1 MKLYADTPTRR
12 VAQVLA
18 DLLTVAWI
26 AGWVL
31 LGRFVH
37 EMVSALAVPGEKM
50 DDAGTSLSAKM
61 LEAAGKVDDL
71 PLVKDGIAV
80 PFEGAAKAADQ
91 LRAAGEAQVEAVS
104 SIALGLA
111 IAVVVV
117 PVLMW
122 LMVYVPL
129 RWRFIR
135 NATSTQRF
143 LEGGTAADLVALRAM
158 STQPLH
164 KLVKISDDPVRAW
177 REGDVDVVTRLAA
190 LELKSV
196 GLSAKRLA
204 RPSVK

>member
-1 MKLYADTPTRR
+1 MKLYADRPPRLA
-12 VAQVLA
+12 AQLLA
-18 DLLTVAWI
+18 DLLTVVWI

-37 EMVSALAVPGEKM
+37 ETVSALAVPGEKM
-50 DDAGTSLSAKM
+50 DDAGTSLSVKM

-111 IAVVVV
+111 IAVVLI

-143 LEGGTAADLVALRAM
+143 LEAGTAADLVALRAM

>member
-1 MKLYADTPTRR
+1 MKLYADTPSRR
-12 VAQVLA
+12 VAQLLA

-31 LGRFVH
+31 VGRFVH
-37 EMVSALAVPGEKM
+37 EMISALAVPGEKM
-50 DDAGTSLSAKM
+50 DDAGTSLSAKL

-104 SIALGLA
+104 TIAIWLA
-111 IAVVVV
+111 VGVVVV

-135 NATSTQRF
+135 TATSTLRF
-143 LEGGTAADLVALRAM
+143 LEAGTGADLLALRAI

-164 KLVKISDDPVRAW
+164 KLVKISDNPAQAW
-177 REGDVDVVTRLAA
+177 RDGDSDVMAKLAA
-190 LELKSV
+190 LELRSV
-196 GLSAKRLA
+196 GLKG
-204 RPSVK
+204 

>member
-1 MKLYADTPTRR
+1 MKLYADTPSRR
-12 VAQVLA
+12 VAQLFA

-37 EMVSALAVPGEKM
+37 EMISALAVPGEKM
-50 DDAGTSLSAKM
+50 DDAGTSLSAKL

-104 SIALGLA
+104 TIAIWLA
-111 IAVVVV
+111 VGVVVV

-135 NATSTQRF
+135 TATSTQRF
-143 LEGGTAADLVALRAM
+143 LEAGTGADLLALRAI

-164 KLVKISDDPVRAW
+164 KLVKISDNPAQAW
-177 REGDVDVVTRLAA
+177 RDGDSDVVAQLAA
-190 LELKSV
+190 LELRSV
-196 GLSAKRLA
+196 GLKG
-204 RPSVK
+204 

>member
-1 MKLYADTPTRR
+1 MKLYADRPRR
-12 VAQVLA
+12 LAAQLFA

-26 AGWVL
+26 VGWIL
-31 LGRFVH
+31 IGRFVH
-37 EMVSALAVPGEKM
+37 EMISALAVPGEKM
-50 DDAGTSLSAKM
+50 DDAGTSLSAKL

-71 PLVKDGIAV
+71 PLVNDGIAV

-104 SIALGLA
+104 TIAIWLA
-111 IAVVVV
+111 VGVAVV

-143 LEGGTAADLVALRAM
+143 LEAGTAADLVALRAM
-158 STQPLH
+158 ATQPLH

-177 REGDVDVVTRLAA
+177 RNGDPDVVARLAE
-190 LELKSV
+190 LELRSV
-196 GLSAKRLA
+196 GLSGKRLKQA
-204 RPSVK
+204 TKG

>member
-1 MKLYADTPTRR
+1 MKLYADTPSRR
-12 VAQVLA
+12 VAQLFA

-50 DDAGTSLSAKM
+50 DDAGTSLSAKL

-80 PFEGAAKAADQ
+80 PFEGAAAAADQ
-91 LRAAGEAQVEAVS
+91 LRVAGEAQVVAVS
-104 SIALGLA
+104 SIATGLA
-111 IAVVVV
+111 IAVVVI

-122 LMVYVPL
+122 LMVYVPV

-143 LEGGTAADLVALRAM
+143 LEAGTGADLVALRAM
-158 STQPLH
+158 ATQPLH
-164 KLVKISDDPVRAW
+164 KLVKISDDPVKAW
-177 REGDVDVVTRLAA
+177 RDGDADVVARLAE
-190 LELKSV
+190 LELKAV
-196 GLSAKRLA
+196 GLSAKRLKT
-204 RPSVK
+204 S

>member
-1 MKLYADTPTRR
+1 MKLYADRPPRLA
-12 VAQVLA
+12 AQLLA
-18 DLLTVAWI
+18 DLLTVVWI

-91 LRAAGEAQVEAVS
+91 LRAAGEAQVDAVS
-104 SIALGLA
+104 TLA
-111 IAVVVV
+111 IWLAVGVVVV

-122 LMVYVPL
+122 LMIYVPL

-135 NATSTQRF
+135 NATSAQRF
-143 LEGGTAADLVALRAM
+143 VKAGSGTDLLALRAI

-164 KLVKISDDPVRAW
+164 KLTKISDNPAQAW
-177 REGDVDVVTRLAA
+177 RDGDAEVVRKLAA
-190 LELKSV
+190 LELRSV
-196 GLSAKRLA
+196 GLKG
-204 RPSVK
+204 

>member
-1 MKLYADTPTRR
+1 MKLYADRPPRLA
-12 VAQVLA
+12 AQLLA
-18 DLLTVAWI
+18 DLMTVAWVVC
-26 AGWVL
+26 WVL
-31 LGRFVH
+31 IGRFVH

-50 DDAGTSLSAKM
+50 DDAGTSLSAKL

-71 PLVKDGIAV
+71 PLVNDGIAV

-104 SIALGLA
+104 TLA
-111 IAVVVV
+111 IWLAVGVVVV

-143 LEGGTAADLVALRAM
+143 LEAGTGADLVALRAM
-158 STQPLH
+158 ATQPLH
-164 KLVKISDDPVRAW
+164 KLVTISDDPVGAW
-177 REGDVDVVTRLAA
+177 RDGDAEVVARLAE

-196 GLSAKRLA
+196 GLSAKRLSA
-204 RPSVK
+204 R

>member
-1 MKLYADTPTRR
+1 MKLYADTPSRR
-12 VAQVLA
+12 VAQLFA
-18 DLLTVAWI
+18 DLVTVAWI
-26 AGWVL
+26 AGWVFVGNL
-31 LGRFVH
+31 VH
-37 EMVSALAVPGEKM
+37 EMVSALAVPGQKM
-50 DDAGTSLSAKM
+50 DDAGTSLSAKL

-71 PLVKDGIAV
+71 PLVKDGVAA

-91 LRAAGEAQVEAVS
+91 LRAAGEAQVDAVS
-104 SIALGLA
+104 TIAIWLA
-111 IAVVVV
+111 VGVVVV

-143 LEGGTAADLVALRAM
+143 LETGTAADLVALRAM

-164 KLVKISDDPVRAW
+164 KLVKISNDPVRAW
-177 REGDVDVVTRLAA
+177 REGDADVVAKLAE

-196 GLSAKRLA
+196 GLSAKRLKK
-204 RPSVK
+204 S